1 MHIFFAKQTLT
12 YSFVYFSQERR
23 HLRQSPIINLLG
35 DREKLYQAKNLRR
48 C

>member
-1 MHIFFAKQTLT
+1 MHIFLVKQILT

-23 HLRQSPIINLLG
+23 YLRQSPIKSLLG
-35 DREKLYQAKNLRR
+35 DREKLYQAKNLPR

>member
-1 MHIFFAKQTLT
+1 MHIFLAKQTLT

-23 HLRQSPIINLLG
+23 HLRQSPIKNLLG
-35 DREKLYQAKNLRR
+35 DREKLYQAKNLPR